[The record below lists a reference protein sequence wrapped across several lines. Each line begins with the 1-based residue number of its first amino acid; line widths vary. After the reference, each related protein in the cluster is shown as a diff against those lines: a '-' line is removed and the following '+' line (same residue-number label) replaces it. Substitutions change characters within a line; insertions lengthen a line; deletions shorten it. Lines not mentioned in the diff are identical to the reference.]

1 MNMKETYN
9 KSLQMIKALN
19 IKNEK
24 EYNRLVQNYLILNAE
39 SLKYISRTRKF
50 KKIIKL
56 AKEV

>member
-1 MNMKETYN
+1 MKETYI
-9 KSLQMIKALN
+9 KSLQMIKVLN

-24 EYNRLVQNYLILNAE
+24 DYNKLVKDYLILNSE

-50 KKIIKL
+50 KKIVKL